1 MESLHCSAA
10 RLRRGIV
17 RAVVVLLA
25 IIPPAVSAQQT
36 QREVHGRVL
45 RAGPKSAPPF
55 AGAWVTLHRVA
66 TDHAGPLDS
75 VRTDASGR
83 YTFRYMTAPAD
94 SAAIYFVSSTYA
106 GIAHFTTKL
115 QGRIVTGDAA
125 ELMVFDTTSAPV
137 PITVRGRHVIVTA
150 PDSTRSRS
158 IVEVYELSNDSSVI
172 RVAGAANRP
181 TFETLLPDGASGAR
195 GGDGDISAESA
206 TFSNGKVQVFA
217 PLAPGVKQFSFSYRL
232 PGAQR
237 SLTIAV
243 PVPTAVVEVLVED
256 IAGTAVGGG
265 VKAMPAATIDGR
277 RFNRFLAQDVAAN
290 SVIEIHA
297 PTHGGFVVSLRTA
310 IIFVAIGALLLLML
324 SRGYI
329 RRSRL
334 FGAPVGNS
342 VDADVLARQ
351 IAILDD
357 AFEKISQPSAR
368 QRADHYEARA
378 RLKARL
384 TASLAARDGLM

>member
-1 MESLHCSAA
+1 M
-10 RLRRGIV
+10 LRRVTAG
-17 RAVVVLLA
+17 AVSVVLTMLPFA
-25 IIPPAVSAQQT
+25 TSAQQT
-36 QREVHGRVL
+36 PREVHGRVL
-45 RAGPKSAPPF
+45 HAGPKDAQPF

-83 YTFRYMTAPAD
+83 YAFRYVTTPAD
-94 SAAIYFVSSTYA
+94 SAAIYFASSTYA

-137 PITVRGRHVIVTA
+137 PITVRGRHMIVTA
-150 PDSTRSRS
+150 PDSTKTRS

-172 RVAGAANRP
+172 RVPGAANRP
-181 TFETLLPDGASGAR
+181 TFETLLPDGASNAR

-206 TFSNGKVQVFA
+206 AFSNGKAQVFA

-237 SLTIAV
+237 TLTMTV
-243 PVPTAVVEVLVED
+243 PVPTAVVEVLIED

-265 VKAMPAATIDGR
+265 LKGMPAVTIDGR

-290 SVIEIHA
+290 SVIEVRA
-297 PTHGGFVVSLRTA
+297 PTHGGFIVSLRTA
-310 IIFVAIGALLLLML
+310 IIFVAVGALLLLML
-324 SRGYI
+324 SRGYV
-329 RRSRL
+329 RRSRIL
-334 FGAPVGNS
+334 GARAGRA
-342 VDADVLARQ
+342 VDTEVLARQ

-357 AFEKISQPSAR
+357 AFEKISQPSAS

-378 RLKARL
+378 RLKAQL

>member
-1 MESLHCSAA
+1 MESLRFNPAT
-10 RLRRGIV
+10 LRQAITC
-17 RAVVVLLA
+17 AVVLLPFFA
-25 IIPPAVSAQQT
+25 PLVVSAQQT

-45 RAGPKSAPPF
+45 RAGPKDAKPF

-75 VRTDASGR
+75 VRTDATGR
-83 YTFRYMTAPAD
+83 YTFRYVTTPAD
-94 SAAIYFVSSTYA
+94 STAIYFVSSTYA

-125 ELMVFDTTSAPV
+125 ELMLFDTTSAPV

-150 PDSTRSRS
+150 PDSTKTRS

-172 RVAGAANRP
+172 RVPGATNRP
-181 TFETLLPDGASGAR
+181 TFETLLPDGASAAR

-206 TFSNGKVQVFA
+206 TFSNGKAQVFA

-237 SLTIAV
+237 LLTIAV
-243 PVPTAVVEVLVED
+243 PVPTSVVEVLIED

-265 VKAMPAATIDGR
+265 LKAMPAAKIDGR
-277 RFNRFLAQDVAAN
+277 RFNRFLGQDVAAN

-297 PTHGGFVVSLRTA
+297 PTHGGFIVSLRTA

-334 FGAPVGNS
+334 LGAHTGS
-342 VDADVLARQ
+342 AVDADVLARQ
-351 IAILDD
+351 VAILDD
-357 AFEKISQPSAR
+357 AFEKISQPSAS

>member
-1 MESLHCSAA
+1 M
-10 RLRRGIV
+10 LRRVTAG
-17 RAVVVLLA
+17 AVSVVLTMLPLA
-25 IIPPAVSAQQT
+25 TSAQQT
-36 QREVHGRVL
+36 PREVHGRVL
-45 RAGPKSAPPF
+45 HAGPKDAQPF

-83 YTFRYMTAPAD
+83 YAFRYVTTPAD
-94 SAAIYFVSSTYA
+94 SAAIYFASSTYA

-137 PITVRGRHVIVTA
+137 PITVRGRHMIVTA
-150 PDSTRSRS
+150 PDSTKTRS

-172 RVAGAANRP
+172 RVPGAANRP
-181 TFETLLPDGASGAR
+181 TFETLLPDGASNAR

-206 TFSNGKVQVFA
+206 AFSNGKAQVFA

-237 SLTIAV
+237 TLTMTV
-243 PVPTAVVEVLVED
+243 PVPTAVVEVLIED

-265 VKAMPAATIDGR
+265 LKGMPAVTIDGR

-290 SVIEIHA
+290 SVIEVRA
-297 PTHGGFVVSLRTA
+297 PTHGGFIVSLRTA
-310 IIFVAIGALLLLML
+310 IIFVAVGALLLLML
-324 SRGYI
+324 SRGYV
-329 RRSRL
+329 RRSRIL
-334 FGAPVGNS
+334 GARAGRA
-342 VDADVLARQ
+342 VDTEVLARQ

-357 AFEKISQPSAR
+357 AFEKISQPSAS
-368 QRADHYEARA
+368 QRADHYETRA
-378 RLKARL
+378 RLKAQL

>member
-1 MESLHCSAA
+1 MESSHFSIAT
-10 RLRRGIV
+10 LRRVTVG
-17 RAVVVLLA
+17 AVGLVLTIAPLA
-25 IIPPAVSAQQT
+25 TSAQQT
-36 QREVHGRVL
+36 LREVHGRVL
-45 RAGPKSAPPF
+45 RAGPKVAQPF
-55 AGAWVTLHRVA
+55 GGAWVTLHRVA

-83 YTFRYMTAPAD
+83 YTFRYITTPAD

-115 QGRIVTGDAA
+115 QDRIVTGDAA
-125 ELMVFDTTSAPV
+125 ELMLFDTTSAPV
-137 PITVRGRHVIVTA
+137 PITVRGRHLIVTA
-150 PDSTRSRS
+150 PDSTKTRS
-158 IVEVYELSNDSSVI
+158 IVEVFELSNDSSVI
-172 RVAGAANRP
+172 RVPGAANRP
-181 TFETLLPDGASGAR
+181 TFEALLPDGASSAR

-206 TFSNGKVQVFA
+206 AFNNGKAQVFA

-237 SLTIAV
+237 SLNIAV
-243 PVPTAVVEVLVED
+243 PVPTAVVEVLIED

-265 VKAMPAATIDGR
+265 LKAMPAAIIDGR

-297 PTHGGFVVSLRTA
+297 PTHGRFVVSMRTA
-310 IIFVAIGALLLLML
+310 IIFVAVGALLLLML
-324 SRGYI
+324 SRGYV

-334 FGAPVGNS
+334 LGARAGRG
-342 VDADVLARQ
+342 VDTEALARQ

-357 AFEKISQPSAR
+357 TFEKISQPSAG

>member
-1 MESLHCSAA
+1 MV
-10 RLRRGIV
+10 RRVTVG
-17 RAVVVLLA
+17 AVSVVLTILPFA
-25 IIPPAVSAQQT
+25 TSAQQT
-36 QREVHGRVL
+36 PHEVHGRVL
-45 RAGPKSAPPF
+45 HAGPKNAQPF

-83 YTFRYMTAPAD
+83 YAFRYVTTPAD

-125 ELMVFDTTSAPV
+125 ELMLFDTTSAPV
-137 PITVRGRHVIVTA
+137 PITVRGRHLIVTA
-150 PDSTRSRS
+150 PDSTRTRS
-158 IVEVYELSNDSSVI
+158 IVEVFELSNDSSVI
-172 RVAGAANRP
+172 RVPGTANRP
-181 TFETLLPDGASGAR
+181 TFETLLPDGASDAR

-206 TFSNGKVQVFA
+206 TFGNGKAQVFA

-237 SLTIAV
+237 ALTITV
-243 PVPTAVVEVLVED
+243 PVPTAVVEVLIED

-265 VKAMPAATIDGR
+265 LKAMPAATIDGR
-277 RFNRFLAQDVAAN
+277 RFNRFLAQDVVAN
-290 SVIEIHA
+290 SVIEIRA
-297 PTHGGFVVSLRTA
+297 PTHGGVIVSLRTA
-310 IIFVAIGALLLLML
+310 IVLVAVGALLLLML

-329 RRSRL
+329 RRSRWL
-334 FGAPVGNS
+334 GAHAGH
-342 VDADVLARQ
+342 VDDTEVLARQ

-357 AFEKISQPSAR
+357 AFERISQPSAT

-378 RLKARL
+378 KLKARL